1 MSGRSKSVFRKSRIL
16 GFIMNNISSMS
27 EKYRL
32 SKKRRKIRNIIFLVL
47 FIVCSIWYCY
57 GIGLFDSFIS
67 FDNQYNEAVL
77 VGQSGKKIYNVEV
90 NRLGNYRKEV
100 KKIVK
105 QLFPKGN
112 KLSDLEKYQ
121 VLHDF
126 VKEYISY
133 DYKALMSGSKSISEA
148 NDAKNCLRKQ
158 KGVCGG
164 YAYMYRDL
172 CKSAGL
178 NCEVVIGQAY
188 FQGKNRGHA
197 WNGVRL
203 DGKWYHVDV
212 CWDDTGA
219 PAYEFFLIGSDTM
232 NSTTVTNRTWS
243 STQCSFNYKG
253 VNRGE
258 IKNNIE
264 MNITVKE

>member
-1 MSGRSKSVFRKSRIL
+1 
-16 GFIMNNISSMS
+16 MNNISSMS
-27 EKYRL
+27 DKYRK
-32 SKKRRKIRNIIFLVL
+32 SKRNKKIRGLILSVL
-47 FIVCSIWYCY
+47 FILCSLCYCY
-57 GIGLFDSFIS
+57 NIGIFDSFIQS
-67 FDNQYNEAVL
+67 DNQYIESVVEKN
-77 VGQSGKKIYNVEV
+77 GKRIYNVEV

-100 KKIVK
+100 KSIVK

-112 KLSDLEKYQ
+112 NLSDLEKYQ

-133 DYKALMSGSKSISEA
+133 DYKALMSGNESISEA
-148 NDAKNCLRKQ
+148 NDSKNCLRKQ

-172 CKSAGL
+172 CKAAGL
-178 NCEVVIGQAY
+178 QCEVIIGNAY
-188 FQGKNRGHA
+188 FQGKKRGHA
-197 WNGVRL
+197 WNGVKL

-219 PAYEFFLIGSDTM
+219 PAYEFFLIGSDGM
-232 NSTTVTNRTWS
+232 NTTTVTNRTWS

-253 VNRGE
+253 VARGE
-258 IKNNIE
+258 IKKNI
-264 MNITVKE
+264 IVYVTVKG

>member
-1 MSGRSKSVFRKSRIL
+1 MR
-16 GFIMNNISSMS
+16 SMS
-27 EKYRL
+27 EMYKD
-32 SKKRRKIRNIIFLVL
+32 SKKKRKIRSVVFFLLFLVFL
-47 FIVCSIWYCY
+47 IWYSY
-57 GIGLFDSFIS
+57 SMGVFDSFIS
-67 FDNQYNEAVL
+67 IDNQYNDAAIIEKN
-77 VGQSGKKIYNVEV
+77 GKKIFTVEV

-100 KKIVK
+100 RNIVK

-112 KLSDLEKYQ
+112 NLSELEKFQ
-121 VLHDF
+121 VIHDF

-133 DYKALMSGSKSISEA
+133 DYKALMSGSESISEA

-172 CKSAGL
+172 CKAAGL

-197 WNGVRL
+197 WNGVKL
-203 DGKWYHVDV
+203 NGKWYHVDV

-219 PAYEFFLIGSDTM
+219 PTYEFFLIGSDSM

-243 STQCSFNYKG
+243 STECSFNYKG
-253 VNRGE
+253 IARGE
-258 IKNNIE
+258 IKNNIVI
-264 MNITVKE
+264 NLTVKG

>member
-1 MSGRSKSVFRKSRIL
+1 MR
-16 GFIMNNISSMS
+16 SMS
-27 EKYRL
+27 EMYKD
-32 SKKRRKIRNIIFLVL
+32 SKMKKKRRNIIFLVL
-47 FIVCSIWYCY
+47 FIVFSIWYCY
-57 GIGLFDSFIS
+57 SIGLFDSFIS
-67 FDNQYNEAVL
+67 FDNQYSESIIIEQN
-77 VGQSGKKIYNVEV
+77 GKKIFNVEV

-100 KKIVK
+100 RNIVK

-112 KLSDLEKYQ
+112 NLSELEKFQ

-133 DYKALMSGSKSISEA
+133 DYKALMSGSESISEA

-172 CKSAGL
+172 CKAAGL

-197 WNGVRL
+197 WNGAKL
-203 DGKWYHVDV
+203 NGKWYHVDV
-212 CWDDTGA
+212 CWDDTGS
-219 PAYEFFLIGSDTM
+219 PAYEFFLIGSDSM

-243 STQCSFNYKG
+243 STECSFNYKG
-253 VNRGE
+253 IARGE
-258 IKNNIE
+258 IKNNIVI
-264 MNITVKE
+264 NLTVKG